1 MRDFTHIF
9 EGVDDPRRSNA
20 TRHDLTDML
29 MIALLGMICGAENCS
44 DMARF
49 GRAREDLLRKFLSL
63 KHGIPSHDAFSDL
76 FAILD
81 PAGVNRALSRLAGD
95 WADTLEGTVAA
106 IDGKTLRRSFSDAAA
121 RSPLHLV
128 QAFAVGA
135 KQVLGQVRVDAR
147 SNEITAIPAL
157 PDLLDIEGATAT
169 ADAMHTRR
177 STSEAIIARGGDHVP
192 ALKGNQ
198 ETLNDDVRLFM
209 EDPGMAEHIDESR
222 EMVEKDHGRIETRKA
237 RVRTDVGWLQEAL
250 EHDWPGLAAIG
261 SVEARREIRG
271 RLERETRYFIMS
283 GAMTPERFM
292 SAVRAH
298 WGIENSLHWVLDVT
312 MNEDGRRNRVGRG
325 AENLAMLRRMTLNLA
340 RKMPEERKTSMRS
353 KLKRASWDDRILMK
367 VIGAANKIGNAAKMQ

>member
-1 MRDFTHIF
+1 MQDFTHIF
-9 EGVDDPRRSNA
+9 EGVDDPRRGNA

-63 KHGIPSHDAFSDL
+63 KHGIPGHDAFPDL

-106 IDGKTLRRSFSDAAA
+106 IDGKTPRRSFSDAAA

-135 KQVLGQVRVDAR
+135 KRVPGQVRVDAR

-157 PDLLDIEGATAT
+157 PDLLDIEGATVT
-169 ADAMHTRR
+169 ADAMRTRR

-209 EDPGMAEHIDESR
+209 EDPGMAEHIGESR
-222 EMVEKDHGRIETRKA
+222 EIVEKDRRKGPRPHRNPQGAGPHRRRLASRGAGARLARPGR
-237 RVRTDVGWLQEAL
+237 
-250 EHDWPGLAAIG
+250 
-261 SVEARREIRG
+261 
-271 RLERETRYFIMS
+271 
-283 GAMTPERFM
+283 
-292 SAVRAH
+292 H
-298 WGIENSLHWVLDVT
+298 WI
-312 MNEDGRRNRVGRG
+312 GRG
-325 AENLAMLRRMTLNLA
+325 PPGDPRQAGAGDATLHHERGDDAGAVHERRA
-340 RKMPEERKTSMRS
+340 
-353 KLKRASWDDRILMK
+353 
-367 VIGAANKIGNAAKMQ
+367 GALGH